1 VCHCRALFAFKR
13 IIYLK
18 KKMYAGKVFFCRS
31 LLCSFIVVVVVVV
44 FVVVIFFRGRPVE
57 SVGFVRSTL
66 IICGIGN
73 FQHG

>member
-1 VCHCRALFAFKR
+1 
-13 IIYLK
+13 
-18 KKMYAGKVFFCRS
+18 MYAGKVFFCRS
-31 LLCSFIVVVVVVV
+31 LLCSFIVVVVVVVVV